1 MELQAVTSVIT
12 SVLTVVIA
20 LFALFSWRKQEQLKT
35 KLAFK
40 NAIADYANQ
49 LKKNSITSSA
59 FYC

>member
-49 LKKNSITSSA
+49 LKK
-59 FYC
+59 